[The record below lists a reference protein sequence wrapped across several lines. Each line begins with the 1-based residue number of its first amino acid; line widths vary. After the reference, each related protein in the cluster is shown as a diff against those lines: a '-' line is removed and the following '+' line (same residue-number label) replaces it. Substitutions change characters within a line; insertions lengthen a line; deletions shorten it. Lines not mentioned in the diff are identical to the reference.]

1 MRDVDALTSATLK
14 NLREHWW
21 DDAFTA
27 FVKETLQP
35 KAGKRILDV
44 GCGTGTAEVKLS
56 RLRIAQVDFFG
67 VDLEAD
73 RAKVAHAAATSHNIG
88 AHFAAG
94 DACALPFV
102 SGTFDSVFC
111 VAVLQHIGDVPR
123 AVAEFARVTRPNGRI
138 VAVEPDNGARY
149 WFSSLDAGLQ
159 TYEAGRQFFAGL
171 AQARGD
177 ATDATVGPR
186 LPALFAQHDIEPLRV
201 ARSWA
206 HRRPRSGTDGARPCA
221 KRSNARVTPASAA
234 SVRTTSSCSIGT
246 RRKPTPQG
254 RGSSRSRTRCSS
266 RRWDRNRN
274 RGKAIGDWPMG
285 D

>member
-201 ARSWA
+201 QVFPVSRALVGAPPAALWDG
-206 HRRPRSGTDGARPCA
+206 RREAVREAIERAGDAGIRRIGQDYLKLLDRYAKEADAAGPRFVEIQNTLLFATVGQ
-221 KRSNARVTPASAA
+221 K
-234 SVRTTSSCSIGT
+234 
-246 RRKPTPQG
+246 QE
-254 RGSSRSRTRCSS
+254 
-266 RRWDRNRN
+266 
-274 RGKAIGDWPMG
+274 
-285 D
+285 